1 MKIRS
6 ALLKP
11 HLLEIESG
19 FLRLLTY
26 VSGQDSGE
34 SQDLKAYIENQLRQ
48 VHATKTIL
56 FSLEDYSGQGL
67 TPQLFED
74 SKMMKLRLRF
84 TERRWRLLLSNQ
96 ARDRKMRERID
107 HVASVAA

>member
-19 FLRLLTY
+19 FLQLMTF

-48 VHATKTIL
+48 VHAAKAIL
-56 FSLEDYSGQGL
+56 HSVEDHSGQGL
-67 TPQLFED
+67 SPQLFED

-84 TERRWRLLLSNQ
+84 AGRRWRLLVSNQ